1 VPTQQQIADH
11 LFMAQPTAH
20 KHLARLAIDWKIAS
34 MDEIRGAYL
43 EHLRGQGQAGRLS
56 DGTELTR
63 ERALTEQVD
72 RQLKE
77 HQLADKRA
85 QLVNVAQLTP
95 AIDRMVAAWRASL
108 LASDELLKAELDAF
122 YGIDLDIR
130 LLNKRSHQ
138 ALRHLS
144 SLQEPTL

>member
-11 LFMAQPTAH
+11 LFMAQPTVH
-20 KHLARLAIDWKIAS
+20 KHLARLAIDWTTAS
-34 MDEIRGAYL
+34 LDEIRVAYI
-43 EHLRGQGQAGRLS
+43 EHLRSLTQTGRSS
-56 DGTELTR
+56 DGPELTR

-77 HQLADKRA
+77 HQLSDRRS
-85 QLVNVAQLTP
+85 QLVNAAQLAP
-95 AIDRMVAAWRASL
+95 ALARMVAAWRTSL

-122 YGIDLDIR
+122 YGIDLDVEF
-130 LLNKRSHQ
+130 LNERTRN

-144 SLQEPTL
+144 PKPEPTP